1 MARLFSYL
9 TLTLVKALSGLLYR
23 FEVNWINQPSPPNW
37 KDIKLIVFLNHT
49 SLFEPIFVRVAP
61 QSLIWRLSKN
71 LVAPGADITLKR
83 PIVGRFFRWI
93 APGLVAIS
101 RKRDKSWKKFM
112 HSITSESIVTIL
124 PEGRMMRKNG
134 LDKHGKPMSVRGGI
148 ADILDRL
155 QKGSA
160 LFVYSGGLH
169 HIQSPG
175 QRLPKIFKR
184 VKVNLELMN
193 IEKYKDSLKKYAS
206 TDKEFRRNVVA
217 DLNLKLT
224 SCLPKTKG

>member
-83 PIVGRFFRWI
+83 PIVGTTHLWTRRSPQSIFRI
-93 APGLVAIS
+93 AVVLGGYVRIN
-101 RKRDKSWKKFM
+101 
-112 HSITSESIVTIL
+112 
-124 PEGRMMRKNG
+124 EGRCICFEWRK
-134 LDKHGKPMSVRGGI
+134 V
-148 ADILDRL
+148 
-155 QKGSA
+155 
-160 LFVYSGGLH
+160 
-169 HIQSPG
+169 HIQDT
-175 QRLPKIFKR
+175 RWDF
-184 VKVNLELMN
+184 
-193 IEKYKDSLKKYAS
+193 DSQG
-206 TDKEFRRNVVA
+206 N
-217 DLNLKLT
+217 
-224 SCLPKTKG
+224 CLFLL